1 MEIYLKVFFFFISRY
16 KLNHLILEFENLEQ
30 NLRLCF
36 SYNHLVSYFKIKS
49 KHSYHQIKKK
59 KNLNWAKQSIF
70 VFKKDI
76 QINIK

>member
-1 MEIYLKVFFFFISRY
+1 MEIYLKVFFFISRY

-49 KHSYHQIKKK
+49 KHSLSP
-59 KNLNWAKQSIF
+59 N
-70 VFKKDI
+70 
-76 QINIK
+76 